1 MITAE
6 CGKTGE
12 TADCQRSVV
21 FSRSYVIWSPRRRGG
36 PDVEVSE
43 FMEHAVLFCI
53 DIDTRRFTALVV
65 LAEEDVPFKRQ
76 THEIGAVAYEIL
88 RIKLH
93 RGFGHSAL
101 RFLPPLPEGASYV
114 NAER

>member
-1 MITAE
+1 MRKDGRNRRLSE
-6 CGKTGE
+6 VCRFLPFLRHME
-12 TADCQRSVV
+12 
-21 FSRSYVIWSPRRRGG
+21 SPAAGG
-36 PDVEVSE
+36 DPDVEVSE